1 LSVVTHEELSARL
14 LLVEDDAVIR
24 EATQLSLERHGYD
37 VTTADDGLEAI
48 DVFEKVQP
56 DAVLL
61 DIMLP
66 GLDGI
71 SVCRRLREASTVPII
86 MVSAR
91 SDALDVVLGL
101 EAGADD
107 YVTKP
112 FDTQVLV
119 ARLRAVLRRAV
130 IEPVPAAATQH
141 SGVEVFGDLE
151 LDREALE
158 VRRGGQQVQLTPTEL
173 RLLLEFANN
182 PGVVLSRSTLLQRVW
197 DYEWGGDGRLV
208 DVHLQRLRT
217 KIGADRIETVRG
229 FGYKL
234 RA

>member
-1 LSVVTHEELSARL
+1 MVPEEPAARIL
-14 LLVEDDAVIR
+14 MVEDDAVIR
-24 EATQLSLERHGYD
+24 EATQLTLERHGYD
-37 VTTADDGLEAI
+37 VTTAEDGLEAI
-48 DVFEKVQP
+48 ESFEKIHP
-56 DAVLL
+56 DAVML

-71 SVCRRLREASTVPII
+71 SVCRRIREASTVPIV

-91 SDALDVVLGL
+91 GDALDVVLGL

-130 IEPVPAAATQH
+130 VDPERPAPSTGA
-141 SGVEVFGDLE
+141 SVESFGDLE

-158 VRRGGQQVQLTPTEL
+158 VRRGGTTVQLTPTEL
-173 RLLLEFANN
+173 KLLIEFANN

>member
-1 LSVVTHEELSARL
+1 M
-14 LLVEDDAVIR
+14 VEDDAVIR
-24 EATQLSLERHGYD
+24 EATQLTLERHGYD
-37 VTTADDGLEAI
+37 VTTAEDGLEAI
-48 DVFEKVQP
+48 ESFEKIHP
-56 DAVLL
+56 DAVML

-71 SVCRRLREASTVPII
+71 SVCRRIRETSTVPIV

-91 SDALDVVLGL
+91 GDALDVVLGL

-119 ARLRAVLRRAV
+119 ARLRAVMRRAV
-130 IEPVPAAATQH
+130 ADPERPAPSTGA
-141 SGVEVFGDLE
+141 SVESFGDLE

-158 VRRGGQQVQLTPTEL
+158 VRRGGSTVQLTPTEL
-173 RLLLEFANN
+173 KLLIEFANN

>member
-1 LSVVTHEELSARL
+1 MTVVTPEGTAARIL
-14 LLVEDDAVIR
+14 MVEDDAVIR
-24 EATQLSLERHGYD
+24 EATQLTLQRHGYD
-37 VTTADDGLEAI
+37 VTTAEDGLEAI
-48 DVFEKVQP
+48 DSFDKLRP
-56 DAVLL
+56 DAVML

-71 SVCRRLREASTVPII
+71 SVCRRIREASTVPIV

-119 ARLRAVLRRAV
+119 ARLRAVLRRAGADSDR
-130 IEPVPAAATQH
+130 PAPPADA
-141 SGVEVFGDLE
+141 GVESFGDLQ

-158 VRRGGQQVQLTPTEL
+158 VRRGGKPVQLTPTEL
-173 RLLLEFANN
+173 KLLIEFANN

>member
-1 LSVVTHEELSARL
+1 VVPEEPAARIL
-14 LLVEDDAVIR
+14 MVEDDAVIR
-24 EATQLSLERHGYD
+24 EATQLTLERHGYD
-37 VTTADDGLEAI
+37 VTTAEDGLEAI
-48 DVFEKVQP
+48 ESFEKIHP
-56 DAVLL
+56 DAVML

-71 SVCRRLREASTVPII
+71 SVCRRIRESSTVPIV

-91 SDALDVVLGL
+91 GDALDVVLGL

-130 IEPVPAAATQH
+130 ADPERPAPSSGAT
-141 SGVEVFGDLE
+141 VESFGDLE

-158 VRRGGQQVQLTPTEL
+158 VRRGGSTVQLTPTEL
-173 RLLLEFANN
+173 KLLIEFANN

>member
-1 LSVVTHEELSARL
+1 VVPEEPAARIL
-14 LLVEDDAVIR
+14 MVEDDAVIR
-24 EATQLSLERHGYD
+24 EATQLTLERHGYD
-37 VTTADDGLEAI
+37 VTTAEDGLEAI
-48 DVFEKVQP
+48 ESFEKIHP
-56 DAVLL
+56 DAVML

-71 SVCRRLREASTVPII
+71 SVCRRIRETSTVPIV

-91 SDALDVVLGL
+91 GDALDVVLGL

-130 IEPVPAAATQH
+130 ADPERPAPSSGAT
-141 SGVEVFGDLE
+141 VESFGDLE

-158 VRRGGQQVQLTPTEL
+158 VRRGGSTVQLTPTEL
-173 RLLLEFANN
+173 KLLIEFANN

>member
-1 LSVVTHEELSARL
+1 M
-14 LLVEDDAVIR
+14 VEDDAVIR
-24 EATQLSLERHGYD
+24 EATQLTLERHGYD
-37 VTTADDGLEAI
+37 VTTAEDGLEAI
-48 DVFEKVQP
+48 ESFEKLHP
-56 DAVLL
+56 DAVML

-71 SVCRRLREASTVPII
+71 SVCRRIRESSTVPIV

-91 SDALDVVLGL
+91 GDALDVVLGL

-119 ARLRAVLRRAV
+119 ARLRAVMRRAV
-130 IEPVPAAATQH
+130 ADPDRPAPSTGASIE
-141 SGVEVFGDLE
+141 SFGDLE

-158 VRRGGQQVQLTPTEL
+158 VRRAGSTVQLTPTEL
-173 RLLLEFANN
+173 KLLIEFANN

-217 KIGADRIETVRG
+217 KIGADRIETVRR

>member
-1 LSVVTHEELSARL
+1 M
-14 LLVEDDAVIR
+14 VEDDAVIR
-24 EATQLSLERHGYD
+24 EATQLTLERHGYN
-37 VTTADDGLEAI
+37 VATVEDGLEAI
-48 DVFEKVQP
+48 ESFEELRPDVVM
-56 DAVLL
+56 L

-71 SVCRRLREASTVPII
+71 SVCRRIREASTVPIV

-91 SDALDVVLGL
+91 GDALDVVLGL

-130 IEPVPAAATQH
+130 PAPARPTPAMGAT
-141 SGVEVFGDLE
+141 VESFGDLE

-158 VRRGGQQVQLTPTEL
+158 VRRGGSTVQLTPTEL
-173 RLLLEFANN
+173 KLLIEFANN

>member
-1 LSVVTHEELSARL
+1 MRADGERTARIL
-14 LLVEDDAVIR
+14 MVEDDAVIR
-24 EATQLSLERHGYD
+24 EATQLSLRRHGYD
-37 VTTADDGLEAI
+37 VVTADDGLEAVAAF
-48 DVFEKVQP
+48 DKYRP

-71 SVCRRLREASTVPII
+71 SVCRRIRQSSTVPVV

-91 SDALDVVLGL
+91 GDAVDVVLGL

-119 ARLRAVLRRAV
+119 ARLRAVLRRA
-130 IEPVPAAATQH
+130 ATPDGDRGAGAH
-141 SGVEVFGDLE
+141 TSTETFGDLE

-158 VRRGGQQVQLTPTEL
+158 VRRAGKPVQLTPTEL
-173 RLLLEFANN
+173 KLLLEFANN
-182 PGVVLSRSTLLQRVW
+182 PGVVLSRSTL
-197 DYEWGGDGRLV
+197 LV

-234 RA
+234 KA

>member
-1 LSVVTHEELSARL
+1 VVPEEPAARIL
-14 LLVEDDAVIR
+14 MVEDDAVIR
-24 EATQLSLERHGYD
+24 EATQLTLERHGYD
-37 VTTADDGLEAI
+37 VTTAEDGLEAI
-48 DVFEKVQP
+48 ESFEKIHP
-56 DAVLL
+56 DAVML

-71 SVCRRLREASTVPII
+71 SVCRRIRETSTVPIV

-91 SDALDVVLGL
+91 GDALDVVLGL

-119 ARLRAVLRRAV
+119 ARLRAVMRRAV
-130 IEPVPAAATQH
+130 ADPAQPTQAAGAT
-141 SGVEVFGDLE
+141 VESFGDLE

-158 VRRGGQQVQLTPTEL
+158 VRRAGTTVQLTPTEL
-173 RLLLEFANN
+173 KLLIEFANN

>member
-1 LSVVTHEELSARL
+1 M
-14 LLVEDDAVIR
+14 VEDDAVIR
-24 EATQLSLERHGYD
+24 EATQLTLERHGYD
-37 VTTADDGLEAI
+37 VTTAEDGLEAI
-48 DVFEKVQP
+48 ESFEKIHP
-56 DAVLL
+56 DAVML

-71 SVCRRLREASTVPII
+71 SVCRRIRETSLVPIV

-91 SDALDVVLGL
+91 GDALDVVLGL

-119 ARLRAVLRRAV
+119 ARLRAVMRRAV
-130 IEPVPAAATQH
+130 VDPERPSPATGA
-141 SGVEVFGDLE
+141 GVESFGDLE

-158 VRRGGQQVQLTPTEL
+158 VRRGGSTVQLTPTEL
-173 RLLLEFANN
+173 KLLIEFANN

>member
-1 LSVVTHEELSARL
+1 VVPEEPAARIL
-14 LLVEDDAVIR
+14 MVEDDAVIR
-24 EATQLSLERHGYD
+24 EATQLTLERHGYD
-37 VTTADDGLEAI
+37 VTTAEDGLEAI
-48 DVFEKVQP
+48 ESFEKIHP
-56 DAVLL
+56 DAVML

-71 SVCRRLREASTVPII
+71 SVCRRIRETSLVPIV

-91 SDALDVVLGL
+91 GDALDVVLGL

-119 ARLRAVLRRAV
+119 ARLRAVMRRAV
-130 IEPVPAAATQH
+130 VDPERPSPAAGA
-141 SGVEVFGDLE
+141 GVESFGDLE

-158 VRRGGQQVQLTPTEL
+158 VRRGGSTVQLTPTEL
-173 RLLLEFANN
+173 KLLIEFANN